1 MEPIIDPMFFYW
13 VGVARAAVPFFVVA
27 ATAACVMSIALVG
40 LRLDLGLKPA
50 FGWPNKLCLVF
61 AGVLAV
67 LAVLTP
73 TEDTLYKMAAAKMVT
88 SESIEKV
95 LKGGKL
101 MKDELKRDLIDV
113 IMSVKGEGDKK

>member
-1 MEPIIDPMFFYW
+1 MEPMFFYW
-13 VGVARAAVPFFVVA
+13 ANVAGKVITFCGVTGALLSSIGVTLFIVQITEVFNSEKISRWPIAFMGCAAILFCVVVVVPSEE
-27 ATAACVMSIALVG
+27 TI
-40 LRLDLGLKPA
+40 
-50 FGWPNKLCLVF
+50 
-61 AGVLAV
+61 
-67 LAVLTP
+67 
-73 TEDTLYKMAAAKMVT
+73 YKMVAAKMVT